1 MRQLPPQREFA
12 FLIHDVARMMKTSAD
27 HAVRPC
33 GMTRAQ
39 WAVLSKVER
48 FEGLK
53 QTELADMLDIQPI
66 TLTRLI
72 DRLCDAKLLERR
84 PDPDDRR
91 AKRLYLLPAAKPI
104 LERLWPIGNEL
115 MASVCAG
122 ISDADLAR
130 TIGQLTLMRDNLRQ
144 LIEQRT
150 SASAEDEKRHA

>member
-1 MRQLPPQREFA
+1 
-12 FLIHDVARMMKTSAD
+12 MMKTCAD
-27 HAVRPC
+27 HAVRPY

-48 FEGLK
+48 CEGLK

-104 LERLWPIGNEL
+104 LDQLWTIGNGL

-122 ISDADLAR
+122 IGDADLSR
-130 TIGQLTLMRDNLRQ
+130 TIGQLTMMRDNLRQ
-144 LIEQRT
+144 LIDQRT
-150 SASAEDEKRHA
+150 SASPEGEKLHA

>member
-1 MRQLPPQREFA
+1 MRKLPPQREFA
-12 FLIHDVARMMKTSAD
+12 FLLHDVARMMKTSAD

-53 QTELADMLDIQPI
+53 QTEL
-66 TLTRLI
+66 TRLI

-104 LERLWPIGNEL
+104 LDRLWPIGNDL

-122 ISDADLAR
+122 ISDADLAL
-130 TIGQLTLMRDNLRQ
+130 TIGHLTLMRDNLRQ

-150 SASAEDEKRHA
+150 SASPEEDKLHA